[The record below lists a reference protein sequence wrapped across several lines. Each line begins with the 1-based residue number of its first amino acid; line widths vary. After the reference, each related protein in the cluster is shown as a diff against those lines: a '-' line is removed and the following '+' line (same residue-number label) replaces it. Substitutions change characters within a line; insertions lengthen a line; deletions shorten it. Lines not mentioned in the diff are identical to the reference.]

1 MSDFYIVP
9 PRLIVGSLDR
19 SNVVTSLNTLRGDL
33 SFKVNPETG
42 LTLNIASGTF
52 TFSIQPDYY
61 VKKSGDTINSN
72 IIFQPSNGNYGLAVG
87 SGTSDPSTGIP
98 GALFYNTNSDVL
110 KVYDGL
116 TWNEIASTGTTGIT
130 VSFADNRYLRLDG
143 SNVPTGAISMGSQF
157 LRFANL
163 TTRALAGTAGQVYFN
178 TDTNKLDLY
187 DGSSWVPVGSGITG
201 LFAGVGVSVSTSPIT
216 NTGSV
221 SVNQSYN
228 FNWTGTHT
236 HSNPITFAPNQQFD
250 ASKLTIAYEVAGD
263 ILTFSGTA
271 WTRLAKGGP
280 NTLLGVHC
288 CGGDLEYKTLVAGAG
303 ILISYQGSSI
313 FLASTGGTGS
323 GGSGGSGTGFTF
335 YDKGDLLVG
344 LGSTLYKLPVGPNK
358 RFYLHSNS
366 DTVSG
371 VAWTTTVGMAITS
384 IAPSSTVSYY
394 GDLWYNTADGTLN
407 VYYNDL
413 DTSQWV
419 EVVSGG
425 AFSQVYQGVNYGI
438 PFYVNSGT
446 AITSDGNFTNVGSG
460 VSLLYTTQS
469 TSPSSG
475 ALVVSGGVGVG
486 GSLFIGGATQ
496 IEGTTNVSALGWQG
510 LVGSFGILSNDFR
523 ALVDDITVGSLVNL
537 GGFANV
543 GNAFIGGTTT
553 ITNNTPSFSY
563 DTGALVVYGGVGVGG
578 TLFVSPLKASSVSG
592 VKLFNGV
599 VSQASWQG
607 NTIQQI
613 YGGTGYSTFAKG
625 DILVG
630 TGTSLLK
637 LSLGTNNQVLAVDTS
652 SATGLTWTL
661 APSGGFAAVGI
672 TSLNDISVGQQYLVA
687 TFTGNTFGFSS
698 SGSTHTLN
706 IPVAGSGTT
715 GLISTSSQT
724 LSGSKTFSSNTI
736 VSSATDA
743 TNTSSGALVVTG
755 GAGFGKS
762 VFIGGDLD
770 VAGDMFI
777 RGTMTT
783 INTVNLTVDDKNIE
797 IGAVDTPTDMTAEG
811 GGITLKGAT
820 DKTIVWNA
828 GIGWSFNNPVNVSDG
843 NTFKIGNTIVLSSTT
858 LGVGVTN
865 SSLTSVGT
873 LISGTWN
880 ANTITVPYGGTG
892 YTNYSHSTLLVGS
905 GSSFIRLAAGVNDQ
919 VLTVDSSTSSGY
931 KWAYASGLNS
941 NGTLTAINGI
951 GVSQQY
957 LVFGYSGT
965 LPNIVSSGSTHT
977 FNIPI
982 AGVGSTGLVSTLAQ
996 TFSGNK
1002 TFTGS
1007 VYITDTTSSTSSTS
1021 GALVVSGGVAIAEN
1035 AYVDNNLVVGNGYTG
1050 SLYFERA
1057 YMGSAGASQIPYM
1070 AFIGQTNL
1078 PITLRILPDNT
1089 LSYEANYGQILSL
1102 SNSSIYDTWI
1112 YRVNDI
1118 SGMPL
1123 IRASNDGVV
1132 ALSEY
1137 GGSVGIGKSNPSY
1150 TLDVVGNVNVAAG
1163 YNFLIDG
1170 IPISAGS
1177 ASSGIYSLNNL
1188 TSFIQYFS
1196 TGTSGNEFNISSVG
1210 YTHTFNIP
1218 IAGVGKTGLVNNSA
1232 QTFGGVKTFSNGL
1245 ISSSGA
1251 TIYGNLYLP
1260 DNPLAAI
1267 YGGTGYS
1274 SYTKGDLLVGVG
1286 STFVKLG
1293 VGSNNQALL
1302 ADNSTASGLRWGT
1315 VSGGGGSGSGLSLYI
1330 SETAPLYANTGDL
1343 WFNSETALLSVNY
1356 SDIDSTQ
1363 WVEIGVNLA
1372 AIENITNIG
1381 IGITKLNNLGSSSQ
1395 YFTTGTTGSGFN
1407 ITSSG
1412 SYHFFNI
1419 PIAST
1424 ASTGLVSGLAQ
1435 TFGGNK
1441 TFANGII
1448 SSAGATIYGNLY
1460 LPDNPLASIYGGT
1473 GYSNYNL
1480 GDLIVGAGSST
1491 IKLGKGPDR
1500 YVLQSNPAFSS
1511 GLGWTNASG
1520 GVAISTVPPSGPFAG
1535 DLWWNSGDGSLS
1547 VFYDD
1552 VDGDGFWVEIEH
1564 GPGTGTVIG
1573 GGGSGS
1579 TGIVSIN
1586 GLTDLYQY
1594 LRITTTGNE
1603 ISVSSLGSTHT
1614 INIPLAGSGISGL
1627 VSTGSQSFTGSKTF
1641 LSPIIGDINGSSTT
1655 SGYATSSGTA
1665 TTATYA
1671 HNAGYAT
1678 TSGLA
1683 STSSYSFTSG
1693 YGITAGLANTST
1705 YSHQSGYAITSGS
1718 SNTSGFASTAT
1729 YANQSGYAI
1738 TSGLA
1743 TTSTYSFASGSA
1755 TTALNISINSTSS
1768 NQQHSLIFSNPG
1780 SGSGIALSSKSTISF
1795 NPSTNILST
1804 SGLAITASTAST
1816 STSTGALIVTGGVG
1830 VGGTLNS
1837 SVVSISSTFDIL
1849 ASNLTTSSTSL
1860 NQVVHSISASSY
1872 RTLKYTVQITSGSD
1886 YNAQEI
1892 LLLHDGSTV
1901 FMTEYAQIL
1910 AGSGLTLSTFDADI
1924 NSGNVRLLVSPT
1936 NAVTTYNLSCTAMRI

>member
-42 LTLNIASGTF
+42 LTLNIASGIF
-52 TFSIQPDYY
+52 TFSILPDFY

-72 IIFQPSNGNYGLAVG
+72 IIFQPSTGNYGLAVG
-87 SGTSDPSTGIP
+87 SGTSDPNAGIA
-98 GALFYNTNSDVL
+98 GALFYNTNSNVL
-110 KVYDGL
+110 KVYDGS

-143 SNVPTGAISMGSQF
+143 SNTPTGHISMGSQF

-163 TTRALAGTAGQVYFN
+163 TTRALDGTAGQVYFN
-178 TDTNKLDLY
+178 TDTNRLDLY
-187 DGSSWVPVGSGITG
+187 DGSSWVPVGTGITG
-201 LFAGVGVSVSTSPIT
+201 IFAGVGASVSPNPIT
-216 NTGSV
+216 NTGTV

-236 HSNPITFAPNQQFD
+236 YNNPITFAANQQFD

-271 WTRLAKGGP
+271 WTRLGKGGP

-313 FLASTGGTGS
+313 FLASTGGTSS
-323 GGSGGSGTGFTF
+323 GGSGGPGTGYTY

-344 LGSTLYKLPVGPNK
+344 LGDSLYKLPVGPNK

-394 GDLWYNTADGTLN
+394 GDLWYNTSDGTLN
-407 VYYNDL
+407 VYYNDV

-438 PFYVNSGT
+438 PFYVDSGT
-446 AITSDGNFTNVGSG
+446 AITSNTNFTNVGTGLS
-460 VSLLYTTQS
+460 VLYNTQS
-469 TSPSSG
+469 TSTNTG
-475 ALVVSGGVGVG
+475 ALVISGGVGIG
-486 GSLFIGGATQ
+486 GTVFIGGATQ
-496 IEGTTNVSALGWQG
+496 IQGTTNVSADGWQS
-510 LVGSFGILSNDFR
+510 LVGSFGILSRDFK
-523 ALVDDITVGSLVNL
+523 ALVDDVTVGSLVNL

-563 DTGALVVYGGVGVGG
+563 DTGALVVYGGVGIGG
-578 TLFVSPLKASSVSG
+578 TLFVSPNKASSVSG
-592 VKLFNGV
+592 VKLSNGV
-599 VSQASWQG
+599 VSQATWQG
-607 NTIQQI
+607 NTVAYN
-613 YGGTGYSTFAKG
+613 YGGTGYSTFSKG

-630 TGTSLLK
+630 TGTSLLR
-637 LSLGTNNQVLAVDTS
+637 LSVGTNNQVLAVDSS
-652 SATGLTWTL
+652 SATGLTWSNV
-661 APSGGFAAVGI
+661 ASNGFATIGI
-672 TSLNDISVGQQYLVA
+672 TSLNGISLGQQYLQA
-687 TFTGNTFGFSS
+687 TYSGNTFGFTS

-706 IPVAGSGTT
+706 IPLAGTSTT
-715 GLISTSSQT
+715 GLVSTGSQIF
-724 LSGSKTFSSNTI
+724 SGSKTFSSDTS
-736 VSSATDA
+736 VTSTTDA
-743 TNTSSGALVVTG
+743 SNISSGALVVSG

-762 VFIGGDLD
+762 VFIGGNLD

-797 IGAVDTPTDMTAEG
+797 IGAVDTPTDITAEG
-811 GGITLKGAT
+811 GGITLKGTT
-820 DKTIVWNA
+820 DKTIVWNS
-828 GIGWSFNNPVNVSDG
+828 GIGWSFNNPVNLSDG
-843 NTFKIGNTIVLSSTT
+843 NTFKIGNTTVLSSTT
-858 LGVGVTN
+858 LGSSVVN

-873 LISGTWN
+873 LVSGTWN
-880 ANTITVPYGGTG
+880 ASTISVPYGGTG
-892 YTNYSHSTLLVGS
+892 LTNYTHSTILVGS
-905 GSSFIRLAAGVNDQ
+905 GSSFIQLLSGSNDQ

-931 KWAYASGLNS
+931 KWAFASGLNS
-941 NGTLTAINGI
+941 NGTLTSINGI

-957 LVFGYSGT
+957 LIFGYSGT

-982 AGVGSTGLVSTLAQ
+982 AGVGSTGLVSTQAQ
-996 TFSGNK
+996 SFSGTK

-1007 VYITDTTSSTSSTS
+1007 VYITDTTASTSYTS
-1021 GALVVSGGVAIAEN
+1021 GALVVSGGLGVSN
-1035 AYVDNNLVVGNGYTG
+1035 SLYVDKDVHVGNGFTG

-1102 SNSSIYDTWI
+1102 SNSSIYDSWI

-1123 IRASNDGVV
+1123 IRASNDGIV
-1132 ALSEY
+1132 ALAEY

-1170 IPISAGS
+1170 IPISAGA
-1177 ASSGIYSLNNL
+1177 ASSGIYSINNL
-1188 TSFIQYFS
+1188 TNFVQYFN
-1196 TGTSGNEFNISSVG
+1196 TGTNGNDFNISSVG

-1218 IAGVGKTGLVNNSA
+1218 IAGVGKTGLISSLP
-1232 QTFGGVKTFSNGL
+1232 QTLGGIKTFSDGL

-1251 TIYGNLYLP
+1251 TIYGSLVLP
-1260 DNPLAAI
+1260 NNPLAAI
-1267 YGGTGYS
+1267 YGGTGYTN
-1274 SYTKGDLLVGVG
+1274 YTKGDLLVGVG
-1286 STFVKLG
+1286 STFIKLG

-1302 ADNSTASGLRWGT
+1302 VDGSTASGLKWGT
-1315 VSGGGGSGSGLSLYI
+1315 VSGGGGSGSGLSIYI
-1330 SETAPLYANTGDL
+1330 TDIAPLAANTGDL
-1343 WFNSETALLSVNY
+1343 WFNSETAILSVNY

-1363 WVEIGVNLA
+1363 WVEVGVNLA
-1372 AIENITNIG
+1372 AIENIQNIG

-1395 YFTTGTTGSGFN
+1395 YFATGTSGSGFN

-1441 TFANGII
+1441 TFSNGLI
-1448 SSAGATIYGNLY
+1448 SSSGATIYGNLY

-1491 IKLGKGPDR
+1491 IKLPKGPDR

-1520 GVAISTVPPSGPFAG
+1520 GVGVSTVPPSNPFAG

-1547 VFYDD
+1547 VYYDD
-1552 VDGDGFWVEIEH
+1552 VDGDGYWVEIEH
-1564 GPGTGTVIG
+1564 GPGTGTVISG
-1573 GGGSGS
+1573 GGG
-1579 TGIVSIN
+1579 TGGTGLTSLN
-1586 GLTDLYQY
+1586 GLTDFVQY
-1594 LRITTTGNE
+1594 FQTGNSGIGFN
-1603 ISVSSLGSTHT
+1603 ISSVGSTHT
-1614 INIPLAGSGISGL
+1614 FNIPNAGNGITGL
-1627 VSTGSQSFTGSKTF
+1627 VTGTAQTFSGNKTF
-1641 LSPIIGDINGSSTT
+1641 VND
-1655 SGYATSSGTA
+1655 
-1665 TTATYA
+1665 
-1671 HNAGYAT
+1671 
-1678 TSGLA
+1678 
-1683 STSSYSFTSG
+1683 
-1693 YGITAGLANTST
+1693 
-1705 YSHQSGYAITSGS
+1705 
-1718 SNTSGFASTAT
+1718 
-1729 YANQSGYAI
+1729 
-1738 TSGLA
+1738 
-1743 TTSTYSFASGSA
+1743 
-1755 TTALNISINSTSS
+1755 ISISS
-1768 NQQHSLIFSNPG
+1768 
-1780 SGSGIALSSKSTISF
+1780 
-1795 NPSTNILST
+1795 
-1804 SGLAITASTAST
+1804 STAST
-1816 STSTGALIVTGGVG
+1816 NLTTGALTVTGGVG
-1830 VGGTLNS
+1830 IGGTLNS
-1837 SVVSISSTFDIL
+1837 SVVSISETFDIL
-1849 ASNLTTSSTSL
+1849 ASNLTTSTTSV
-1860 NQVVHSISASSY
+1860 NQVLHLVQATSY
-1872 RTLKYTVQITSGSD
+1872 RTLKYTIQTTSGSD

-1892 LLLHDGSTV
+1892 LLLHDGSSV
-1901 FMTEYAQIL
+1901 YMTEYAQIL

-1936 NAVTTYNLSCTAMRI
+1936 NAVTTYKLSCTAMRV